1 MSTSQQHSTSSNG
14 GLLRAIGFCGLDD
27 SVDPYMILMMC
38 HSYPIIEFGVLFR
51 PDLEGQPR
59 YPSQRWVEQ
68 FANVIKTN
76 HATTSVKDNN
86 IKLAA
91 HLCGTRVNDVL
102 NNNGDEFIN
111 QLIEWNFRRIQ
122 INATARNGVDTS
134 NLAVAIP
141 NIVRIVNKYDGS
153 IEFIIQ
159 RNEETSLLWEGLEK
173 YYKENSES
181 WPKNLSM
188 LYDESK
194 GTGKETKEWPIISS
208 DIPYQIGF
216 AGGLGPHNIQTV
228 IPELVTIIQNAS
240 TDSQKRTFWIDMESS
255 LRSIRNGI
263 DIFDL
268 DKCHQVINSVCDL
281 GYIQRPSYM
290 R

>member
-1 MSTSQQHSTSSNG
+1 MSTASQQHSNN

-27 SVDPYMILMMC
+27 SVDPYMVLMMC

-59 YPSQRWVEQ
+59 YPSKRWVEQ
-68 FANVIKTN
+68 FSDVLKN
-76 HATTSVKDNN
+76 HATSIDM
-86 IKLAA
+86 KLAA

-102 NNNGDEFIN
+102 NNSGDEFIN
-111 QLIEWNFRRIQ
+111 QLIEWNFHRVQ

-134 NLAVAIP
+134 NLAAAVP
-141 NIVRIVNKYDGS
+141 NIVRIVNKYAGT

-159 RNEETSLLWEGLEK
+159 RNEETTILWEGLEE
-173 YYKENSES
+173 YYKSQNTP
-181 WPKNLSM
+181 WPNNLSM

-194 GTGKETKEWPIISS
+194 GTGKETKEWPIISK
-208 DIPYQIGF
+208 DIPYQVGF

-228 IPELVTIIQNAS
+228 LPELVTIIQNAS
-240 TDSQKRTFWIDMESS
+240 SSTTTNEQQHPRTYWIDMESS

-268 DKCHQVINSVCDL
+268 EKCHQVINIICDL
-281 GYIQRPSYM
+281 GYIERPSDM